1 MRANVS
7 LGRINNFIQD
17 TEQLDDKPVAFSRLT
32 SNDTSSNEKKQDS
45 AVRISNAKFRFSR
58 YGSTGFTLVVDDL
71 KIPKNATTIIA
82 GDVGSGKSAFLLAL
96 LGELHV
102 RSGKVDI
109 LTNGGERIK
118 TSYAAQSPWLQGK
131 LIPAF
136 EMSIRG

>member
-17 TEQLDDKPVAFSRLT
+17 TEQLDDKPVAFSRST
-32 SNDTSSNEKKQDS
+32 SNDTFSNEKKQDS

-71 KIPKNATTIIA
+71 KIPKNSTTIIA